1 MLIASCLFLYRNQL
15 ELEVEIDCSE
25 LADLLWDNTPIEGV
39 ANLWGDEIYFE
50 TSLYSQSNSMQ
61 EVVEIGDLA
70 FWPPGQAICLFFG
83 STPMSTGDEIRP
95 ASPVNVFGK
104 FIDNPKLLKT
114 VKTGD
119 SISIYNG

>member
-1 MLIASCLFLYRNQL
+1 MEERKIIIKVNQL

>member
-1 MLIASCLFLYRNQL
+1 MEERKIIIKVNQL

-25 LADLLWDNTPIEGV
+25 LADLLWDNTLIEGV
-39 ANLWGDEIYFE
+39 ANLWGDEIYLE

>member
-1 MLIASCLFLYRNQL
+1 MEERKIIIKVNQL

-25 LADLLWDNTPIEGV
+25 LADLLWDNTLIEGV

-95 ASPVNVFGK
+95 ARPVVVFGK

>member
-1 MLIASCLFLYRNQL
+1 MEERKIIIKVNQL

-25 LADLLWDNTPIEGV
+25 LADLLWDNTLIEGV

-104 FIDNPKLLKT
+104 FIDNPKLLET

>member
-1 MLIASCLFLYRNQL
+1 MEERKIIIKVNQL

-104 FIDNPKLLKT
+104 FIDNPKLLET

>member
-1 MLIASCLFLYRNQL
+1 MEERKIIIKVNQL

-114 VKTGD
+114 VKTED